1 VNDREHRRPDPLLP
15 TWGEC
20 ARLANSRALP
30 RVAQGRPRRHRG
42 HLRAQPSDRRGV
54 YEGYRNKLRHEEWR
68 DGIRVIRLW
77 TFLAANQ
84 GFARRAAAHA
94 EETYDRRVL
103 ATRFE
108 RIMASLLPDVRA
120 SERCT
125 FA

>member
-1 VNDREHRRPDPLLP
+1 VNIVVLTHCFPPGVNAPASRTHEHCREWLKAGHDV
-15 TWGEC
+15 TVVTC
-20 ARLANSRALP
+20 APNHP
-30 RVAQGRPRRHRG
+30 I
-42 HLRAQPSDRRGV
+42 GV
-54 YEGYRNKLRHEEWR
+54 VYTRDYRNKLRHEEWR